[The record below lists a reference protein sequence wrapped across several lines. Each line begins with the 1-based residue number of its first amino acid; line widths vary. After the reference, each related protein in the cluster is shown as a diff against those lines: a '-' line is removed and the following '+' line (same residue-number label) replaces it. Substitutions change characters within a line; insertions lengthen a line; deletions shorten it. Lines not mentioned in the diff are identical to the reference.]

1 MLRAISGVA
10 TPPMLAYW
18 LQLRDEKKGASTING
33 AYLHLLL
40 NHLPVIGTIFGLLL
54 LLFALLRKS
63 EEVKRV
69 ALGVFIFAALA
80 AVPTYLTGEPAEKV
94 AEHLPSVTEALIES
108 HEEAALFAL
117 ISIGVTGLVSL
128 VGLFLARRAE
138 KLPQW
143 LIVALLA
150 LALLSSGLL
159 GWTANLGG
167 QFGIPKFARMPRLPR
182 LPKRLM
188 PRQSRKEK

>member
-1 MLRAISGVA
+1 M
-10 TPPMLAYW
+10 
-18 LQLRDEKKGASTING
+18 NG
-33 AYLHLLL
+33 AHLHLLL

-69 ALGVFIFAALA
+69 ALGVFVFAALA
-80 AVPTYLTGEPAEKV
+80 AVPTYLTGEPAEEV
-94 AEHLPSVTEALIES
+94 AEHLPGVAKALIES

-117 ISIGVTGLVSL
+117 IAAGLTGLVSL
-128 VGLFLARRAE
+128 GGLFLSRRAD

-143 LIVALLA
+143 MVIAPLA
-150 LALLSSGLL
+150 LALITSGLM

-167 QFGIPKFARMPRLPR
+167 QIRHTEIRQDFNPASPTNGAETKPKQRE
-182 LPKRLM
+182 
-188 PRQSRKEK
+188 KEEHE